1 MSEASSSEFEEVR
14 DEADKADARSKRLE
28 LIVYTA
34 LLAFIVLAIYGF
46 WLITSLTRD
55 VSQLT
60 EEIAEMTRVVDRD
73 MSTIAG
79 HMASMDH
86 QMTDINNT
94 MRVMNEEVA
103 VIANN
108 TRSMDANIGSMTRD
122 TSVMAGSVVG
132 MQQDMWSLNRNVGAP
147 MGMMNMFNPFTDQSG
162 PVRGSPGPYYPR

>member
-1 MSEASSSEFEEVR
+1 MA
-14 DEADKADARSKRLE
+14 
-28 LIVYTA
+28 
-34 LLAFIVLAIYGF
+34 
-46 WLITSLTRD
+46 
-55 VSQLT
+55 Q
-60 EEIAEMTRVVDRD
+60 VVDRD

-86 QMTDINNT
+86 PMTDINNT

-103 VIANN
+103 VIASNA
-108 TRSMDANIGSMTRD
+108 RSMDTKIGSMKRD
-122 TSVMAGSVVG
+122 TSVMAGTITG